1 MALVKGGVALIKLF
15 FRSIM
20 IIALS
25 VLLFDCAGNSYKK
38 MSIENPEKLL
48 SIQDSLILARGNDNG
63 VLAALAIANNSV
75 AEKFMEQ
82 GDYNLAATYF
92 SKALTL
98 NETNTE
104 SKYGLLLAEGR
115 AMVKKGNKNGI
126 WDAIEKY
133 SKASSLYPNSGE
145 PFYLTAIAYTK
156 LGDTDFDLILES
168 YEKSISLE
176 LDDQLR
182 AEVLKKYEHAKKR
195 KTKLDS
201 FWK

>member
-1 MALVKGGVALIKLF
+1 LIKL
-15 FRSIM
+15 
-20 IIALS
+20 IIRFIFIIVIS
-25 VLLFDCAGNSYKK
+25 VSLFDCAGKSYKK
-38 MSIENPEKLL
+38 MSIENPDRLL
-48 SIQDSLILARGNDNG
+48 SIQDSLILIRGNDNK
-63 VLAALAIANNSV
+63 VLAALAVANNNV
-75 AEKFMEQ
+75 AEKFMNQ
-82 GDYNLAATYF
+82 GDYDLAVNHF

-98 NETNTE
+98 NESSIE

-115 AMVKKGNKNGI
+115 LLVKKGNKNGI

-145 PFYLTAIAYTK
+145 PFYLTALAYTK

-168 YEKSISLE
+168 YEKSVSLE
-176 LDDQLR
+176 LDERLR
-182 AEVLKKYEHAKKR
+182 AEVVKKYEHAKKR

>member
-1 MALVKGGVALIKLF
+1 
-15 FRSIM
+15 
-20 IIALS
+20 
-25 VLLFDCAGNSYKK
+25 
-38 MSIENPEKLL
+38 MSIENPEELL
-48 SIQDSLILARGNDNG
+48 SLQDSLILVNG
-63 VLAALAIANNSV
+63 DDEAVLAVLAITNNTV
-75 AEKFMEQ
+75 AAKYIIQ
-82 GDYNLAATYF
+82 GNYSLAANHF
-92 SKALTL
+92 SKALIL
-98 NETNTE
+98 NESNME
-104 SKYGLLLAEGR
+104 SKYGLLLAQGR

-133 SKASSLYPNSGE
+133 SKASNLFPSSGE

-176 LDDQLR
+176 LDDWLR
-182 AEVLKKYEHAKKR
+182 AEVVKKYEHAKKR

>member
-1 MALVKGGVALIKLF
+1 
-15 FRSIM
+15 M
-20 IIALS
+20 IITLS
-25 VLLFDCAGNSYKK
+25 VLLLDCVGNSFKK

-48 SIQDSLILARGNDNG
+48 SIQDSLILARGNDEG
-63 VLAALAIANNSV
+63 VLAALAIANNNV
-75 AEKFMEQ
+75 AEKFMDQ
-82 GDYNLAATYF
+82 GDYNLAANHF
-92 SKALTL
+92 SKALML
-98 NETNTE
+98 NERSTE

-115 AMVKKGNKNGI
+115 ALVKRGNKNGI

-133 SKASSLYPNSGE
+133 SKASILYPNSGE

-182 AEVLKKYEHAKKR
+182 AEVLKKYEYAKKR

>member
-1 MALVKGGVALIKLF
+1 MALVIGGVVLIKLF
-15 FRSIM
+15 FRSIL

-25 VLLFDCAGNSYKK
+25 ILLFDCAGNSYKK

-63 VLAALAIANNSV
+63 VLAALAIANNSL

-182 AEVLKKYEHAKKR
+182 TEVLKKYEHAKKR

>member
-1 MALVKGGVALIKLF
+1 
-15 FRSIM
+15 M

-48 SIQDSLILARGNDNG
+48 SIQDSLILVKGNNEV
-63 VLAALAIANNSV
+63 VLDALAIANNSV

-82 GDYNLAATYF
+82 GDYDLAVTHF

-168 YEKSISLE
+168 YEKSMSLE

-182 AEVLKKYEHAKKR
+182 VEVLKKYENAKNR